1 MISELE
7 QLGAVFQVTV
17 SSSKVSQACALIVR
31 EDVPV
36 TLVLYRLSR
45 ALVGVIAEGNGISD
59 RSKVS
64 ITRDSPEPLEG
75 TPNSN
80 GFWLAA
86 LFGLLESML
95 ASGTPG
101 KSPVFSKTDP

>member
-1 MISELE
+1 MVDAA
-7 QLGAVFQVTV
+7 AVFTAAM
-17 SSSKVSQACALIVR
+17 SKVATSLQLPR
-31 EDVPV
+31 Q
-36 TLVLYRLSR
+36 TL
-45 ALVGVIAEGNGISD
+45 
-59 RSKVS
+59 
-64 ITRDSPEPLEG
+64 PEPLEG